1 MFTTFECSP
10 ETCTL
15 SSYKSA
21 ENGGALFALENP
33 DVVEFTRSSFDRCAA
48 VRVSKEGKV
57 TKTTNMKR
65 RQMRKLGYSYTV
77 LYTPE
82 VGSELRKELDAKS
95 EERGGK
101 IQEELVISRGNL
113 GKRTSRERVSV
124 LNQKMRR

>member
-1 MFTTFECSP
+1 M
-10 ETCTL
+10 
-15 SSYKSA
+15 SSYKSP